1 MGVLVHV
8 ENGGKPLLK
17 NRNFMQ
23 PMKRLTRGL
32 KKNSFG
38 LRGGGRVGVDFL
50 FVCSQCVPKVI
61 ASSSQSVP

>member
-17 NRNFMQ
+17 NSMQ
-23 PMKRLTRGL
+23 PMERLTRGL
-32 KKNSFG
+32 NFFSFG
-38 LRGGGRVGVDFL
+38 FPGEGGFL